1 MSKWIMRKIILSAE
15 GQTCNKFW
23 VWSRYFSDALA
34 NSEVIYILSP
44 DISIEDYPNL
54 RNSHIVKF
62 PLYKEFF
69 VRLFGY
75 KKYILFLKK
84 LFENRISVKV
94 FKNILPVIP
103 AIEYHHVTVAGK
115 RNENKERYFREL
127 KEMFTPDKAIRDN
140 CLIKMN
146 QIRADFDI
154 VIGLHI
160 RYGDYREYKN
170 GKYFYELK
178 QYREK
183 IEEIFA
189 ELGQDHS
196 VALFVAS
203 NERIDLNAF
212 SGLNPFSLDEGSAT
226 SDLFML
232 SQCDY
237 IIGPPSTYSAWAS
250 YYGQK
255 PIYFIENAGDRVHIS
270 DFKDIRQIWE
280 G

>member
-1 MSKWIMRKIILSAE
+1 MRKIILSTE

-23 VWSRYFSDALA
+23 AWSRYFSDALA
-34 NSEVIYILSP
+34 NNDIIYILSP
-44 DISIEDYPNL
+44 DISMIDYPNL
-54 RNSHIVKF
+54 RNSAIVKF

-75 KKYILFLKK
+75 KKYILLLKY

-94 FKNILPVIP
+94 FKNILPIIP
-103 AIEYHHVTVAGK
+103 NIEYHHVTVAGK
-115 RNENKERYFREL
+115 RNKNKERFFQEL
-127 KEMFTPDKAIRDN
+127 KEIFTPAKEIRDN

-146 QIRADFDI
+146 QIRSHSDI

-160 RYGDYREYKN
+160 RYGDYRIYKN
-170 GKYFYELK
+170 GKYFYELE
-178 QYREK
+178 QYKEK
-183 IEEIFA
+183 IEEVMAGFD
-189 ELGQDHS
+189 QNHS
-196 VALFVAS
+196 IALFVAS
-203 NERIDLNAF
+203 NENIDLRVFN
-212 SGLNPFSLDEGSAT
+212 GLNPFYLESGNAT

-255 PIYFIENAGDRVHIS
+255 PIYFIENMEDRVHIQ
-270 DFKDIRQIWE
+270 DFKDIMQIW
-280 G
+280 GG